1 VSAVLLAI
9 ELLLFEYRSRSI
21 IPVAMAAA
29 AATSVRFALHGP
41 APMFA
46 MPVLSQPSGAAMA
59 TYVVIGALIGLAAV
73 GATRAIYAI
82 EDQFERLP
90 LHWMWWPAIGAL
102 AVGAVGIV
110 EPRTLGVGY
119 EWIEAILANDIAGTA
134 LLWFVLLKF
143 TSWSIYLG
151 SGTSGGTLAPLFI
164 IGGGLGALLGGV
176 AQAWLPQLGVEVPIA
191 ALLGMAAIFAGAS
204 HALLASVVFAFE
216 TTRQPLGL
224 LPLLAGCSAAYLVS
238 ITLMRNSIM
247 TEKLAR
253 RGTLVRTEYA
263 VDYLDQVVVSQVA
276 SRNLVTLPAER
287 PLAEVRAWLTGGAGG
302 ATHHGFPV
310 LDGNGSLVG
319 VVTRRDL
326 FAQQRDALV
335 VRDVVSRPPVIVF
348 ETSTLRDAADHM
360 VLEDVGRLVVVDR
373 REPHR
378 VTGVLTRSDVL
389 AAHAPR
395 LRARD
400 RRERMLPWE
409 ATGGDRTSP

>member
-1 VSAVLLAI
+1 
-9 ELLLFEYRSRSI
+9 
-21 IPVAMAAA
+21 MAAA
-29 AATSVRFALHGP
+29 AATSVRFALHGS
-41 APMFA
+41 APMFD
-46 MPVLSQPSGAAMA
+46 MPILAQPSGLAMA
-59 TYVVIGALIGLAAV
+59 SYVVIGALIGLTAV

-82 EDQFERLP
+82 EDAFEKLP
-90 LHWMWWPAIGAL
+90 MHWMWWPAIGAV
-102 AVGAVGIV
+102 AVGAIGLV

-143 TSWSIYLG
+143 VSWSIYLG

-164 IGGGLGALLGGV
+164 IGGGLGAVLGGV

-224 LPLLAGCSAAYLVS
+224 LPLLAGCSASYLVS

-253 RGTLVRTEYA
+253 RGTIVRTEYA
-263 VDYLDQVVVSQVA
+263 VDYLDQVIVSDAA
-276 SRNLVTLPAER
+276 SRNPVTLPAEGSLR
-287 PLAEVRAWLTGGAGG
+287 DVRAWLVGGAGG
-302 ATHHGFPV
+302 ATHQGFPV
-310 LDGNGSLVG
+310 VDAAGSLVG
-319 VVTRRDL
+319 LVTRRDL
-326 FAQQRDALV
+326 FGDQSDSLL
-335 VRDVVSRPPVIVF
+335 VRDVISRPPVVVF
-348 ETSTLRDAADHM
+348 ETNTLRDAADHM
-360 VLEDVGRLVVVDR
+360 TLQGVGRLAVVATN
-373 REPHR
+373 EPGR
-378 VTGVLTRSDVL
+378 ITGIISRSDIL

-400 RRERMLPWE
+400 RREGAIQVGSSSE
-409 ATGGDRTSP
+409 HSA